1 MLVHGRW
8 QRDWD
13 PVQAKDEAGR
23 FIRQDSQFRSRL
35 SADQVAALG
44 QSNGSNRYQLFVA
57 YICPWAS
64 RTLIA
69 RQLLGLEPWIKVKV
83 VSPVLSPQGWGFQ
96 PFPGSHSADQVGRE
110 YLHEV
115 YTQAQPNYSGR
126 VTVPVLWDGEQ
137 QQILNNESADILQ
150 IFNQDL
156 RPVHASELDLR
167 PEALVAD
174 IDQFN
179 ERIYHRL
186 NNGVYRAG
194 FASSQWAYEEAFDEV
209 FAILDELEQDFCQRQ
224 YAVADQLTESDI
236 RLFVTLVR
244 FDVAYVG
251 LFKTNKKPLLAYL
264 NISRYLDRLL
274 QIKAFADNTKV
285 DHIKAGYYSIAKLN
299 PTGVIPKG
307 PELPWFKWLA
317 D

>member
-96 PFPGSHSADQVGRE
+96 PFPGSHSADQVGHE
-110 YLHEV
+110 YLHEL

-126 VTVPVLWDGEQ
+126 VTVPVLWDDEQ

-167 PEALVAD
+167 PAALVPD

-209 FAILDELEQDFCQRQ
+209 FAILDELEQDFSQRQ

-251 LFKTNKKPLLAYL
+251 LFKTNKKPLLTYS